1 MQRYKHPFQC
11 HRACESSDKSVH
23 EQQYKTLSLR
33 YLLSLPSVHYHSQFY
48 SFLAFFS
55 ELDAIASFHC
65 ILLFDSCSCIFCSC
79 FLHTSKI
86 KPATFSLQLRNV
98 LRTYTYTFYLRLPLP
113 IKHIIITVY
122 INLQSSLFSWNWTP
136 SLLRIIILPSFCS
149 CFFNIFSY
157 SF

>member
-1 MQRYKHPFQC
+1 MKVATRVYTNNNI
-11 HRACESSDKSVH
+11 KS
-23 EQQYKTLSLR
+23 YLLGISYLYLR
-33 YLLSLPSVHYHSQFY
+33 YITIPNFTVFSLFSRNWTPSLLSIV
-48 SFLAFFS
+48 FS
-55 ELDAIASFHC
+55 CLT
-65 ILLFDSCSCIFCSC
+65 CSCIFCSC

-86 KPATFSLQLRNV
+86 KPATFSLQLCNV
-98 LRTYTYTFYLRLPLP
+98 LRTYTYTFHLRLPLP